1 MQTIAEA
8 HGASARQVALAFLTR
23 DPSVFAIPKASSAEH
38 AAENAAAGK
47 LTLGGDE
54 IAALDKRFPR
64 GPKPRSLP
72 MLTGAA
78 EPRVAI
84 AHIGCLFSGLVDRPI
99 CRFLAASPDSIISA
113 SEFNC
118 DPAICRSRQAGPCSI
133 AFAGEQAR
141 RTCRARARRP
151 AVPRHRA
158 DPGSTVFLGISDVT
172 AKYLSATL
180 PSIEIAWIRFL
191 VFALIM
197 SPAMLP
203 GSPLYALRTKRPGL
217 QVMRGV
223 ALLLSSLFFIS
234 GLRFL
239 PIAEA
244 SATGFVSPLFVT
256 ALSILFLGERV
267 GVRRWLATAVG
278 LIGVLIILRPGSS
291 AFHPAAFFPL
301 VSALAWAC
309 TLIMTRMMSGREHA
323 ITTMTYSSIAGV
335 CMLCALV
342 PFVWVA
348 PTWHDILFGILIG
361 LASTA
366 GQWIVVLAF
375 RYADASVLAPFSY
388 TQLLWVS
395 ILGFLIFGEV
405 PDIWT
410 VVGAAFIVAS
420 GLYTAHRERSRRSQL
435 LALRGEPSPN
445 A

>member
-1 MQTIAEA
+1 LPLPENE
-8 HGASARQVALAFLTR
+8 
-23 DPSVFAIPKASSAEH
+23 P
-38 AAENAAAGK
+38 AA
-47 LTLGGDE
+47 
-54 IAALDKRFPR
+54 
-64 GPKPRSLP
+64 
-72 MLTGAA
+72 
-78 EPRVAI
+78 
-84 AHIGCLFSGLVDRPI
+84 
-99 CRFLAASPDSIISA
+99 
-113 SEFNC
+113 
-118 DPAICRSRQAGPCSI
+118 
-133 AFAGEQAR
+133 
-141 RTCRARARRP
+141 P
-151 AVPRHRA
+151 AVPARA
-158 DPGSTVFLGISDVT
+158 DRPFRGIALILASTVFLGISDVT

-203 GSPLYALRTKRPGL
+203 GSPLYALRTARPGL

-223 ALLLSSLFFIS
+223 ALVFSSLLFIS

-239 PIAEA
+239 PIAET
-244 SATGFVSPLFVT
+244 SATAFVSPLFVT
-256 ALSILFLGERV
+256 ALSIVFLGERV
-267 GVRRWLATAVG
+267 GMRRWLATAVG
-278 LIGVLIILRPGSS
+278 LIGVLVILRPGSS
-291 AFHPAAFFPL
+291 AFHAAAFFPL

-309 TLIMTRMMSGREHA
+309 TLIMTRMLSGRERA
-323 ITTMTYSSIAGV
+323 ITTMTYSSIAGACV
-335 CMLCALV
+335 MSALV
-342 PFVWVA
+342 PFVWVT
-348 PTWHDILFGILIG
+348 PSWHDILFGILIG

-375 RYADASVLAPFSY
+375 RYGDASVLAPFSY

-435 LALRGEPSPN
+435 LLVEGEPSPN

>member
-1 MQTIAEA
+1 VT
-8 HGASARQVALAFLTR
+8 
-23 DPSVFAIPKASSAEH
+23 PPP
-38 AAENAAAGK
+38 AAA
-47 LTLGGDE
+47 
-54 IAALDKRFPR
+54 ARLDSAPLPLPEK
-64 GPKPRSLP
+64 KPATRKAP
-72 MLTGAA
+72 ARA
-78 EPRVAI
+78 
-84 AHIGCLFSGLVDRPI
+84 DRPFKGI
-99 CRFLAASPDSIISA
+99 ALILA
-113 SEFNC
+113 
-118 DPAICRSRQAGPCSI
+118 
-133 AFAGEQAR
+133 
-141 RTCRARARRP
+141 
-151 AVPRHRA
+151 
-158 DPGSTVFLGISDVT
+158 STVFLGTSDVT
-172 AKYLSATL
+172 AKYLSASL
-180 PSIEIAWIRFL
+180 PSIEIAWLRFL

-203 GSPLYALRTKRPGL
+203 GSPLYALQSSRPGL
-217 QVMRGV
+217 QWLRGA
-223 ALLLSSLFFIS
+223 ALLGSSLFFIS

-256 ALSILFLGERV
+256 ALSIIFLDEKV
-267 GVRRWLATAVG
+267 GMRRWIATAVG
-278 LIGVLIILRPGSS
+278 LVGVIIILRPGSG

-309 TLIMTRMMSGREHA
+309 TLIMTRMMSGSERA
-323 ITTMTYSSIAGV
+323 VTTMTYSSIAG
-335 CMLCALV
+335 LCILSALV

-361 LASTA
+361 AASTA

-410 VVGAAFIVAS
+410 ISGAAFIVAS
-420 GLYTAHRERSRRSQL
+420 GLYTAHRERIRRSQL
-435 LALRGEPSPN
+435 LAVPGEPSPN